1 MTKKE
6 LVEKVSELGD
16 YNLRELN
23 EIVESVLELLKKTLV
38 EGEGVK
44 IHGFGNFV
52 VKQKAARRGR
62 NPQTGEDIIIGP
74 KKILSFKPSQS
85 LRKSINVE

>member
-16 YNLRELN
+16 YNLRESN